1 VRPPTLT
8 IVAAISALW
17 ACSSASTQAAK
28 PPVAAPANEVVILDY
43 KFKPVTMTVAVGTT
57 VTWFNQ
63 DIAPHTATHRSFG
76 DEAFDSGSLG
86 HLKTYVHTF
95 GTAGRYDYICIF
107 HQGMAGT
114 IVVQ

>member
-1 VRPPTLT
+1 MRPPTLT
-8 IVAAISALW
+8 IVAIGSALF
-17 ACSSASTQAAK
+17 ACASPSTQAAK
-28 PPVAAPANEVVILDY
+28 TPTPAVANQVVILDY
-43 KFKPVTMTVAVGTT
+43 KFKPVVVTVPVGGT

-86 HLKTYVHTF
+86 HEKTYAHTF
-95 GTAGRYDYICIF
+95 GHAGRYDYICIF